1 MHYMDD
7 LKDLLC
13 AELEEYAEKGKK
25 SGKMSAADLD
35 GIHKLTDTVKNIM
48 KINVLEEEMEGGY
61 SEDGRYMGEGRI
73 YGMSYDGG
81 MSYEGGGSSYA
92 RGGRGRG
99 RNARRDS
106 MGRYS
111 SRGGSSYDDGMM
123 GGQSYARGGRGGNR
137 GGNSSYRGGGYS
149 RDDGKEYMMEQLEEM
164 MEQAQKPAEKEA
176 LRRCMD
182 ALKRA

>member
-1 MHYMDD
+1 MDYMHD

-13 AELEEYAEKGKK
+13 AELKDYAEKGKR
-25 SGKMSAADLD
+25 SGELSKADVEV
-35 GIHKLTDTVKNIM
+35 IDTVLNSVKNIY
-48 KINVLEEEMEGGY
+48 KIDKYKEETEGY
-61 SEDGRYMGEGRI
+61 SEDGHYMGEGRI
-73 YGMSYDGG
+73 YGT
-81 MSYEGGGSSYA
+81 SYESGYSERGGSSYD
-92 RGGRGRG
+92 RGRG
-99 RNARRDS
+99 RYAKRDS

-111 SRGGSSYDDGMM
+111 RDGGMSYDDDM
-123 GGQSYARGGRGGNR
+123 SYARGGRGGNR

-164 MEQAQKPAEKEA
+164 MELAQKPAEKEA